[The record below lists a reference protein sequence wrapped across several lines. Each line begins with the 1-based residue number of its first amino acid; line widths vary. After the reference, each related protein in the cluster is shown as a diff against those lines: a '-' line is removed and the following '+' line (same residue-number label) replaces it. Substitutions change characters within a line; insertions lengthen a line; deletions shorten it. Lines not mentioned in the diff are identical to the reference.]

1 MNVELDLKKIAS
13 FELEKKNLLV
23 KLFDVNDLLNN
34 VKTENMLMLDKV
46 KNLELE
52 LSVVREQTDR
62 SASSKL
68 DHMLSV
74 QKSLSDKTGLGFVE
88 SITVFAPHSTNFAP
102 SSSSEPLMSEVVK
115 PFMSKAKFVE
125 VTPLRKIRVDL
136 HESKPKAHHNPPKG
150 KTHDKPAWVCHF
162 CGKSGHIRPNCYK
175 LQVAKRANKPK
186 VSVPQVQ
193 DPMYLLVN

>member
-1 MNVELDLKKIAS
+1 MNVELGLKKIA
-13 FELEKKNLLV
+13 FLELEKKNLLV

-34 VKTENMLMLDKV
+34 VKTENMLLLDKV

-88 SITVFAPHSTNFAP
+88 SIFVFAPHSTNFVP
-102 SSSSEPLMSEVVK
+102 SSSSELFVSEAIK
-115 PFMSKAKFVE
+115 PSVSDAKPIE
-125 VTPLRKIRVDL
+125 VTHPRKIRVDL
-136 HESKPKAHHNPPKG
+136 HKSKPKALNPPKG
-150 KTHDKPAWVCHF
+150 KTHDKHAWICHF
-162 CGKSGHIRPNCYK
+162 CRKSGHIRPNCYK
-175 LQVAKRANKPK
+175 LQAAKRANKQK
-186 VSVPQVQ
+186 VLVP
-193 DPMYLLVN
+193 